1 MGQVAIRENDSKQL
15 SCLMGTY
22 NMQNPLQVVES
33 EIVFLFYVELQF
45 HSTYIKE
52 MRVSGLQVQYTDLSR
67 PIQA

>member
-1 MGQVAIRENDSKQL
+1 MGHVAIKENDSKQL

-45 HSTYIKE
+45 HSTYLKE